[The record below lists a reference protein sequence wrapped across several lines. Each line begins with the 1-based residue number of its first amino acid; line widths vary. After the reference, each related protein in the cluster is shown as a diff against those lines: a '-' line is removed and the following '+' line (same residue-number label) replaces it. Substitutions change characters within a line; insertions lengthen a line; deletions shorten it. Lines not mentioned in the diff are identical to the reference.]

1 MTTNFGEKQEK
12 TTSKLRAIYD
22 YTMGVLW
29 TAIGVFFLFQK
40 KFGYDLQFDK
50 TLTAIFGVS
59 GIMYG
64 MFRIY
69 RGYKKN

>member
-1 MTTNFGEKQEK
+1 MNFEERREKATLK
-12 TTSKLRAIYD
+12 FRSIYN

-40 KFGYDLQFDK
+40 KFGYDLQLDK
-50 TLTAIFGVS
+50 TLTAIFGAS
-59 GIMYG
+59 SLLYG
-64 MFRIY
+64 VFRIY